1 MRTVVRTLTMELSQF
16 LNSLFEG
23 GRLQVPPLAEVSENE
38 VAIAKKALRE
48 TEALYRLSLPENPPA
63 LDLDAAC
70 RASIT
75 LYRACQFVVYRDI
88 ETSIIEHELGLS
100 LSTEESASVH
110 YSVDLV
116 FRYLPDVR
124 RFAASASRNDPL
136 AASIERL
143 AAKWPLSSVGMPG
156 IESLNI
162 DPLSNNPC
170 LMQMYV
176 DRILERNDTSRLG
189 DARVRSAIKRSL
201 GMQTQLSPTIST
213 AILNLENES
222 VQE

>member
-1 MRTVVRTLTMELSQF
+1 MELGQF

-38 VAIAKKALRE
+38 VAIAKKTLRE
-48 TEALYRLSLPENPPA
+48 TEALYQLSLPGNPPA
-63 LDLDAAC
+63 FDLDAAC

-88 ETSIIEHELGLS
+88 ETSIIERELGLS
-100 LSTEESASVH
+100 LSSEESASVH

-124 RFAASASRNDPL
+124 RFAASASQNDPL
-136 AASIERL
+136 VTSIERV

-156 IESLNI
+156 VKDRNI
-162 DPLSNNPC
+162 DPLANNPC
-170 LMQMYV
+170 LLQMYV
-176 DRILERNDTSRLG
+176 DRILEKNDASRLG

-213 AILNLENES
+213 AISNLENEG
-222 VQE
+222 VRE